1 MGNAEICAFLTGLA
15 SSRVTFN
22 TQSQAM
28 HSLLWLYK
36 SVLKQDPGWLEG
48 FERARK
54 PEHVPVIL
62 SIDEVVRL
70 LDNVTERVPS
80 IVLRIQYGTGAR
92 LSEAISLRVKD
103 VDFALNEITV
113 KDGKGSKDRHLP
125 LPESLREEL
134 LEQVRRVRL
143 LHERDLSE
151 GQGAAAMPNRLAV
164 KYAAR
169 SKELGWQ
176 YLFPSRELFIDRETK
191 RAVRGHVS
199 DRRIQRAFNEAR
211 RRAQIFKHVGTHS
224 LRHAFATHTL
234 QAGYDI
240 RTVQELLGHR
250 DVKTTMI
257 YTHALNRGG
266 LGVRSPLD
274 RKACVVS
281 RPEEAGV
288 RRVAASAMMGSR
300 ARKDGRG

>member
-1 MGNAEICAFLTGLA
+1 MGNAEICAFLTDLA
-15 SSRVTFN
+15 STRVTFN
-22 TQSQAM
+22 TQAQAM

-36 SVLKQDPGWLEG
+36 SVLKQDVGWLEG

-62 SIDEVVRL
+62 STDEVDRL
-70 LDNVTERVPS
+70 LANVAERVPS

-92 LSEAISLRVKD
+92 LSEAIALRVKD
-103 VDFALNEITV
+103 VDFSLNEITV
-113 KDGKGSKDRHLP
+113 KDGKGGKDRHLP
-125 LPESLREEL
+125 LPDALRAEL
-134 LEQVRRVRL
+134 QEQVRRVRL
-143 LHERDLSE
+143 LHDRDLSE

-176 YLFPSRELFIDRETK
+176 YLFPSRELFVDRETH

-211 RRAQIFKHVGTHS
+211 RRARIFKHVGTHS

-257 YTHALNRGG
+257 YTHVLNRGG
-266 LGVRSPLD
+266 MGVLSPLD
-274 RKACVVS
+274 RKACVIARADDKHVAHVIQ
-281 RPEEAGV
+281 PVVV
-288 RRVAASAMMGSR
+288 RKAAVG
-300 ARKDGRG
+300 